1 MKKTLDIK
9 KLVLLNMPYIL
20 LGLFATNFGEA
31 WRMAQGA
38 DASEKFLSLVAVLP
52 GALQSFWPSLHPLD
66 LLVGLCCGGSLRLAV
81 YLKSKNAKKYRH
93 GLEYGSAR
101 WGTREDIAPYVD
113 PVFQNNVILT
123 KTESL
128 TMNSRPK
135 DPKTARNKN
144 VLVIGGSGSGK
155 TRFWLKPNLMQMH
168 SSYVVT
174 DPKGYNNI
182 GQRKSHTVRQNL
194 LPCGFFCTLYEF
206 PERRKPMETK
216 KTKYTALYER
226 LSRDDEMQGES
237 NSITNQKK
245 YLEEYARSQG
255 FKNIRHFTDDG
266 YSGVDFNRPGFQA
279 LIAAVEAGEVD
290 IVCVKDMSRFG
301 RNYLKVGFYTE
312 IMFPEKGVRF
322 IAINNGVDSANPSEN
337 DFTPFLN
344 IMNEW
349 YAKDTSNK
357 IRAIFRSRMQD
368 GKRCSGAI
376 PYGYKRDPE
385 DKNHLLIDEEAAK
398 VVRRIFQMIIDGMG
412 TKAIANRLS
421 EEKVLIPSA
430 YLEQSEHGES
440 RNHSYHDPYRWNCTA
455 VAYILEKQEYMG
467 HTVLG
472 KTICENFK
480 TKKRRKATPDEL
492 IIFENTHDA
501 IVDEETWHLAQKL
514 RRKTKRTLAN
524 GTYSHRLSGLV
535 YCSDCGKRLSYASP
549 HSQHRADGKTYDAD
563 SNFRCPTY
571 KSMYGECTMHFI
583 KASTLDSLVDEAIR
597 KVAAYVLKDEQ
608 AFLQQVKELTSAS
621 QAVVQTDSKKELV
634 TAKKRI
640 AELDNF
646 IKKLYEG
653 NASGKIPDRQF
664 EKLMAQY
671 DTEQQELEARVAEI
685 EAKISELR
693 QEEERGEMFVRLV
706 KRYRDFTE
714 ITQTMLNEFIDKI
727 VIFEATGGRTVNR
740 SQRIDIYFNFIGQFV
755 LEDTEEE
762 ILSKQEEENRLA
774 ELKEQK
780 RKDRRNET
788 VRRYRQR
795 KKEKKAA
802 EAEAEKTAERNIA

>member
-1 MKKTLDIK
+1 MNIVIYARFSSHSQTEQSIEGQLKVCYEYAESNHYTVVGEYIDRAISGTTDNRAEFQRMISDSDKHTFEGVLVYQLDRFARNRYDSAINKAKPKKNGVRALSAKENITD
-9 KLVLLNMPYIL
+9 
-20 LGLFATNFGEA
+20 
-31 WRMAQGA
+31 
-38 DASEKFLSLVAVLP
+38 DASGILVEGVLESMAEYYSVELS
-52 GALQSFWPSLHPLD
+52 
-66 LLVGLCCGGSLRLAV
+66 
-81 YLKSKNAKKYRH
+81 
-93 GLEYGSAR
+93 
-101 WGTREDIAPYVD
+101 
-113 PVFQNNVILT
+113 
-123 KTESL
+123 
-128 TMNSRPK
+128 
-135 DPKTARNKN
+135 
-144 VLVIGGSGSGK
+144 
-155 TRFWLKPNLMQMH
+155 
-168 SSYVVT
+168 
-174 DPKGYNNI
+174 
-182 GQRKSHTVRQNL
+182 
-194 LPCGFFCTLYEF
+194 
-206 PERRKPMETK
+206 
-216 KTKYTALYER
+216 
-226 LSRDDEMQGES
+226 
-237 NSITNQKK
+237 QKIH
-245 YLEEYARSQG
+245 RG
-255 FKNIRHFTDDG
+255 
-266 YSGVDFNRPGFQA
+266 
-279 LIAAVEAGEVD
+279 
-290 IVCVKDMSRFG
+290 M
-301 RNYLKVGFYTE
+301 
-312 IMFPEKGVRF
+312 
-322 IAINNGVDSANPSEN
+322 AINAE
-337 DFTPFLN
+337 
-344 IMNEW
+344 
-349 YAKDTSNK
+349 K
-357 IRAIFRSRMQD
+357 
-368 GKRCSGAI
+368 C
-376 PYGYKRDPE
+376 
-385 DKNHLLIDEEAAK
+385 
-398 VVRRIFQMIIDGMG
+398 
-412 TKAIANRLS
+412 LS
-421 EEKVLIPSA
+421 
-430 YLEQSEHGES
+430 
-440 RNHSYHDPYRWNCTA
+440 
-455 VAYILEKQEYMG
+455 
-467 HTVLG
+467 
-472 KTICENFK
+472 
-480 TKKRRKATPDEL
+480 KATPDEL
-492 IIFENTHDA
+492 IIFENTHEA

-693 QEEERGEMFVRLV
+693 QEEESGEMFVRLV

-727 VIFEATGGRTVNR
+727 VIYEATGGRTVNR

-755 LEDTEEE
+755 VEDTEEE
-762 ILSKQEEENRLA
+762 SLSRQEEEKRLA
-774 ELKEQK
+774 ELKEQE
-780 RKDRRNET
+780 RKERRNET